1 MGEEIRLTAS
11 DGGSFAAY
19 LALPAR
25 LPAPAV
31 VVLPEI
37 FNANPH
43 IRSVADGWAADGFIA
58 LAPDVFWRQEA
69 GCYLPYTDEGRTK
82 ARALQALGVRKAD
95 HVLEVG
101 TGSGYL
107 TALLAHRARFERR
120 RVGLVLSGGNIDPL
134 LLTGIVERG
143 MVRTGRLTRIT
154 VDIADRPGAL
164 AEVTECLAEANA
176 NIEEIAH
183 QRAFTSLPV
192 QTVEVD
198 FVLQTQGHAHVRQV
212 IEALERRGVKAALH
226 PAHRR

>member
-82 ARALQALGVRKAD
+82 ARALQAQLDTDQYARDLGD
-95 HVLEVG
+95 IGE
-101 TGSGYL
+101 
-107 TALLAHRARFERR
+107 
-120 RVGLVLSGGNIDPL
+120 I
-134 LLTGIVERG
+134 
-143 MVRTGRLTRIT
+143 GR
-154 VDIADRPGAL
+154 
-164 AEVTECLAEANA
+164 
-176 NIEEIAH
+176 
-183 QRAFTSLPV
+183 
-192 QTVEVD
+192 
-198 FVLQTQGHAHVRQV
+198 AHV
-212 IEALERRGVKAALH
+212 
-226 PAHRR
+226 